1 MAQISVSTEGI
12 KMILTTVSVLKRY
25 YRWLEKGDKR
35 KKGVKGDLWV
45 CGRHTWMGEGA
56 ITETENPGTRLG
68 RAPRGQV
75 GKMIGSGNI
84 DGPLNYPKLDC

>member
-1 MAQISVSTEGI
+1 
-12 KMILTTVSVLKRY
+12 MILTTVSVLKRY

-56 ITETENPGTRLG
+56 ITETENPGT
-68 RAPRGQV
+68 
-75 GKMIGSGNI
+75 
-84 DGPLNYPKLDC
+84 